1 MAFFI
6 LVSVVCFDMDV
17 EASDKNTFY
26 VPYAEPSTSDT
37 QGYIA
42 VMYEYVDTLERIISV
57 YSWSISASNGN
68 LESEIPYIN
77 VRVNNDA
84 FELKGY
90 SSSSNVVM
98 SMSVVLLNEYNQI
111 GVVYSDPSTTAPYYR
126 VAYGG
131 LRIAGYYV
139 KGNTTL
145 VQQLGSS
152 RMEVPQ
158 IVWGG
163 DSAIVDSVR
172 DLLAE
177 MQKNNTL
184 TQEAVDLLNTSLKQ
198 NSSDKGVIDDFKGNS
213 NSQSNSINNLNQQ
226 NKVDKIDVD
235 SASGTI
241 DGYIDSNVISNYG
254 VLLSTFTT
262 NEHVLQFILVVLAV
276 GLVSYVLFGKR

>member
-6 LVSVVCFDMDV
+6 LVSFVCFDMDV

-57 YSWSISASNGN
+57 YSWSISGSNGN

-77 VRVNNDA
+77 VKIYDEA

-111 GVVYSDPSTTAPYYR
+111 GVVYSDPSTTEPYYR

-152 RMEVPQ
+152 RMDVPQ

-163 DSAIVDSVR
+163 DSAIVDNVQ

-198 NSSDKGVIDDFKGNS
+198 NSSDEGVIDVFKGNS
-213 NSQSNSINNLNQQ
+213 NTQSDSIDNLNQQ
-226 NKVDKIDVD
+226 NNVEKIDVD
-235 SASGTI
+235 SASTI
-241 DGYIDSNVISNYG
+241 VDGYIDSDAIGNYG
-254 VLLSTFTT
+254 LVLASFTS
-262 NEHVLQFILVVLAV
+262 NEYVLQMILVVFAI